1 LINTCGNLQ
10 VVGQVKSPHFE
21 AVQLK
26 EKSKRDFLFV
36 TTGAVAALGVGA
48 AMWPLIDQMNP
59 AASVVPPETFDL
71 SAIPEG
77 SAILVKWGGKP
88 WFIRHRSATEIAQD
102 NLVDAGALKD
112 TLAQNANL
120 SVEALATEANR
131 TLPGLPQFAMYSAIC
146 THLGCV
152 LENKASMTDKPLAY
166 VCSCHTARFDSLGR
180 VFSAPAPTNLPIPK
194 LTVRD
199 GRTLVLGSDLPR
211 R

>member
-1 LINTCGNLQ
+1 LGVAAHVN
-10 VVGQVKSPHFE
+10 SPHFG

-36 TTGAVAALGVGA
+36 TTAAVAAVGA
-48 AMWPLIDQMNP
+48 GAAIWPLIDQMNP

-77 SAILVKWGGKP
+77 SAILVKWGGEP
-88 WFIRHRSATEIAQD
+88 WFIRHRSANEITQD

-120 SVEALATEANR
+120 PAGALATEENR
-131 TLPGLPQFAMYSAIC
+131 TIPGLPQFAMYSAIC

-152 LENKASMTDKPLAY
+152 LVNQESMTGKPLVY
-166 VCSCHTARFDSLGR
+166 VCPCHTAWFDSLGR
-180 VFSAPAPTNLPIPK
+180 VFLGPAPTNLPIPK

-199 GRTLVLGSDLPR
+199 GRILIVGSDLPR
-211 R
+211 S

>member
-1 LINTCGNLQ
+1 LFKTCGNLR
-10 VVGQVKSPHFE
+10 VAAHVKSPQVRPVE
-21 AVQLK
+21 LK

-36 TTGAVAALGVGA
+36 TTAAVAAVGAGA

-59 AASVVPPETFDL
+59 AASVIPPESFDL

-77 SAILVKWGGKP
+77 SAILIKWAGKP
-88 WFIRHRSATEIAQD
+88 WFIRHRSAAEIAQD
-102 NLVDAGALKD
+102 SLIDASALKD

-120 SVEALATEANR
+120 PAEALATEANR
-131 TLPGLPQFAMYSAIC
+131 TLPGLPQFAIYSAIC

-152 LENKASMTDKPLAY
+152 VVNQQSVTDRPLVY
-166 VCSCHTARFDSLGR
+166 VCPCHTAWFDSLGR
-180 VFSAPAPTNLPIPK
+180 VFLGPAPTNLPIPK
-194 LTVRD
+194 LAVLD